1 MAVRYPEVQA
11 VADEVRPTI
20 EDQVGAAISDDE
32 LGFVTMYLS
41 GAMERAN
48 LRPRRRAMVVCPS
61 GMATAWVL
69 VSRLQAEFPE
79 LALVQ
84 VLSASEYE
92 QQDTSDFNIVI
103 STISLPEIDTPVV
116 VVSPL
121 LSSSDVQALA
131 AVL

>member
-1 MAVRYPEVQA
+1 MSE
-11 VADEVRPTI
+11 
-20 EDQVGAAISDDE
+20 DE

-41 GAMERAN
+41 GAMERAH

-79 LALVQ
+79 LSLVQ
-84 VLSASEYE
+84 VLSAVDYE

-103 STISLPEIDTPVV
+103 STVSLPEIDAPVV

-121 LSSSDVQALA
+121 LSSSDVE
-131 AVL
+131 AVGAML

>member
-1 MAVRYPEVQA
+1 M
-11 VADEVRPTI
+11 
-20 EDQVGAAISDDE
+20 
-32 LGFVTMYLS
+32 
-41 GAMERAN
+41 
-48 LRPRRRAMVVCPS
+48 
-61 GMATAWVL
+61 
-69 VSRLQAEFPE
+69 SRLQAEFPE